1 MIIIIKIGKGVII
14 IWLVNTL
21 MSIIYGMKMSSHQDL
36 KSYSIVLQH
45 SIVWFR
51 VVKNNLI
58 VTLTQIVG
66 TPSSM
71 IFVLQDDHN
80 TIL

>member
-1 MIIIIKIGKGVII
+1 
-14 IWLVNTL
+14 
-21 MSIIYGMKMSSHQDL
+21 MKMSSHQDL